1 MKTLQTIPLIKK
13 LYMKQILTILT
24 IFSIW
29 GKCYAQTAT
38 VPTTNG
44 SKVIVYTK
52 SGTDAALTS
61 NSKADKLYADSKA
74 AAAQTTAIATAKA
87 TSDAGDAATLTTAKQ
102 YTETLVQQYFQEA
115 NQFAVEKAELEAQ
128 KVLKSFITLQN
139 GNGIRIDSISPG
151 VYKITSQYSYDPATQ
166 KMIKNF

>member
-1 MKTLQTIPLIKK
+1 
-13 LYMKQILTILT
+13 MKQLLTILT

-29 GKCYAQTAT
+29 GKCYAQSVTAQEKKFKAT
-38 VPTTNG
+38 DGTTQALYLKTG
-44 SKVIVYTK
+44 I
-52 SGTDAALTS
+52 DAALTS

-87 TSDAGDAATLTTAKQ
+87 NSDAGDAATLAIAKQ

-151 VYKITSQYSYDPATQ
+151 VYKITAQYSYDPATQ